1 MYGSANKLISRFEL
15 QSLADQGKI
24 LLKPGVNIKDIGDD
38 KLLTREEVNGYA
50 YCQAQTIMLE
60 STGFSGG
67 FDIASVQSFD
77 WITGAITLAPTP
89 TQAKRGTNYDLL
101 ISPTVSYYYGKTA
114 NLYCNQNSGPYLDV
128 SSVLQVNRFG
138 GTNESSYAA
147 SVGEVVNLSSILR
160 YGNYVDFSVTA
171 GYSGFWL
178 ADGTLIME
186 VKENGVTVYTSQ
198 KYMAQNSPENN
209 IVYRTQIKYGTSYE
223 FRGFAIAGSRYSL
236 TYSNATGYRA
246 CNLPSTPG

>member
-24 LLKPGVNIKDIGDD
+24 LLKPGVNIKDIGED

-77 WITGAITLAPTP
+77 WITGAITVAPTP
-89 TQAKRGTNYDLL
+89 TQAKRGTNYNLL

-114 NLYCNQNSGPYLDV
+114 KLYCNQTSGPYLDI
-128 SSVLQVNRFG
+128 SSSIQVNKFN
-138 GTNESSYAA
+138 GTAEATYTSFLND
-147 SVGEVVNLSSILR
+147 VTDLSTTLR
-160 YGNYVDFSVTA
+160 YGNYIDFTVT
-171 GYSGFWL
+171 GGFSGFWQYN
-178 ADGTLIME
+178 GNLILE
-186 VKENGVTVYTSQ
+186 VKENGTMVYTT
-198 KYMAQNSPENN
+198 KTYMPVNSPSTS
-209 IVYRTQIKYGTSYE
+209 ITFRTQINYGVSYE
-223 FRGFAIAGSRYSL
+223 FRGYAVAGTQFSL
-236 TYSNATGYRA
+236 KYSNATGYRA
-246 CNLPSTPG
+246 CNLPA